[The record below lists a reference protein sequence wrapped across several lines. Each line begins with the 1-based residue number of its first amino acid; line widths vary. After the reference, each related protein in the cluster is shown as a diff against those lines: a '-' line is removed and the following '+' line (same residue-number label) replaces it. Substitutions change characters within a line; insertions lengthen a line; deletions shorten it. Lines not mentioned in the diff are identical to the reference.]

1 MINLLGSKLVPA
13 SQIEISEHIT
23 HDILKTLML
32 RPPLL
37 KDARDLME
45 EAIKAA
51 ILLSPPIIYEK
62 KNGSGSKIYVCVG
75 DFRSLELAR
84 RFPAS
89 LKIRVNLIEPPL
101 LSELNR
107 VVLMLNMSSDL
118 ALALDPGKAG
128 AYFSELRVH
137 AINDYPEALALISPK
152 CRFKKSFLEAIGLN
166 RRKH

>member
-37 KDARDLME
+37 KDARDLTE

-75 DFRSLELAR
+75 NFRSLELAR

-107 VVLMLNMSSDL
+107 VVLMLNMSSD
-118 ALALDPGKAG
+118 LALDPGKAG

>member
-37 KDARDLME
+37 KDARDLTE

-75 DFRSLELAR
+75 NFRSLELAR

-128 AYFSELRVH
+128 AYFSELRAH

>member
-37 KDARDLME
+37 KDARDLTE

-75 DFRSLELAR
+75 NFRSLELAR

-137 AINDYPEALALISPK
+137 AINDYPETLALISPK

>member
-1 MINLLGSKLVPA
+1 
-13 SQIEISEHIT
+13 
-23 HDILKTLML
+23 
-32 RPPLL
+32 
-37 KDARDLME
+37 
-45 EAIKAA
+45 
-51 ILLSPPIIYEK
+51 
-62 KNGSGSKIYVCVG
+62 VG
-75 DFRSLELAR
+75 NFRSLELAR

>member
-1 MINLLGSKLVPA
+1 MINPLGSKLVPA

-37 KDARDLME
+37 RDSRDLTE
-45 EAIKAA
+45 EAIKLVA
-51 ILLSPPIIYEK
+51 LSSPPIIYEK
-62 KNGSGSKIYVCVG
+62 KHNNSGKKYICVG
-75 DFRSLELAR
+75 NFRSLELAR
-84 RFPAS
+84 RLPAS

-137 AINDYPEALALISPK
+137 AINDYPEAFALISPK

>member
-1 MINLLGSKLVPA
+1 MIKPLGSKLVSA

-23 HDILKTLML
+23 PDILKTLML

-37 KDARDLME
+37 RDARDLTE

-62 KNGSGSKIYVCVG
+62 NNGSRSKIYVCVG
-75 DFRSLELAR
+75 NFRSLELAR
-84 RFPAS
+84 RLPVS

-101 LSELNR
+101 QSDSNR

-118 ALALDPGKAG
+118 ALSLDPGKAG

-137 AINDYPEALALISPK
+137 TINDYPEALALISPK
-152 CRFKKSFLEAIGLN
+152 FRFKKSFLEAIGLN